1 MSRLIASLLLVLTC
15 LAQAADDRTQTNIAY
30 KSGDKLSTYE
40 KERCKLDLYLPA
52 KGEGFTTL
60 VWFHGGGLT
69 GGSKESEVM
78 KRLGSSLAEE
88 GIAVVVPNYR
98 LSPKA
103 KYPAYIDDASAAVAW
118 TMKNIPQ
125 HGGDAARVFVGGH
138 SAGAYLTLMLG
149 MDKSRLAKFGVKHS
163 SLAGLVPVS
172 AQTMTH
178 YTIRQERGIG
188 KFSIIADEAAPVRWA
203 EAKGIAPMLVIW
215 ADKDMPARAEENAF
229 LVSVLK
235 GAKNKQVTSK
245 IIPGRDHGSVGNKI
259 ADKGDPARVAMLEF
273 MKR

>member
-1 MSRLIASLLLVLTC
+1 MTRLVASILFVLTC
-15 LAQAADDRTQTNIAY
+15 LAHAADDRAPTNIAY
-30 KSGDKLSTYE
+30 KSGDELSVYE

-52 KGEGFTTL
+52 KKEGFTTL

-69 GGSKESEVM
+69 NGSKDGEVM
-78 KRLGSSLAEE
+78 KRLGASLAEE

-118 TMKNIPQ
+118 TLKNISQ
-125 HGGDAARVFVGGH
+125 HGGDATRVFVGGH

-149 MDKSRLAKFGVKHS
+149 MDESRLAKFDVKHS
-163 SLAGLVPVS
+163 SLAGLIPVS

-178 YTIRQERGIG
+178 YTIREERGLG
-188 KFSIIADEAAPVRWA
+188 KFSVIADEAAPVRWA

-229 LVSVLK
+229 LVAVLK
-235 GAKNKQVTSK
+235 GAKNKSVTSK
-245 IIPGRDHGSVGNKI
+245 VISDRDHSSVGNKI
-259 ADKGDPARVAMLEF
+259 ADKGDPARVAILEF